1 MYNFKAKLSEIMRKL
16 ILSVA
21 LFFLSLIVCSQVAPF
36 KYFIEF
42 TDKNESPYSINRPE
56 EFLSERSLQRR
67 ANQYI
72 PVTEEDLPVNPSYV
86 TQVAN
91 TGVTLITR
99 SRWFNGITIYTTDA
113 SKLNVIASFP
123 FVKKIVKNQGIIN
136 NYEPVEDKFR
146 LEHSFSSIPSAEPK
160 NLKSSPSGYNYG
172 PSFRQIQMLNGN
184 LLHEQGFRGQGKVI
198 AVLDA
203 GFLQVDRLKAFDS
216 LWQNN
221 QILGWRDFVNPG
233 SNVFEEYIHGMMVLS
248 VLAGN
253 YPGYIIGTA
262 PKADYWLL
270 RSEQFDTEYL
280 IEEYNW
286 VCAAEFADSVGA
298 DIITSS
304 LGYTTFD
311 DPAMNHT
318 CADMDGHTTLITR
331 GANIAAQKGMA
342 VINSVGNEGGNQ
354 GWRCVSAPAD
364 GDHVFGIGAV
374 DADGLYAGFSSVGV
388 VDGDRIKP
396 NVAAMGRNA
405 VVFWTNDSIV
415 TASGTSFSCPIIA
428 GLTACLWQARP
439 NATPSRIYK
448 TIEESC
454 SHYASPD
461 SLTGFG
467 IPDFSRAMTLL
478 SISEKSESISKV
490 FPNPFTRNFTIR
502 YHSSF
507 SEKIKISIYDYTGLL
522 VYEDKNITCRIGEN
536 QIQVQ
541 NLINFSRGIYL
552 VRLQGDSF
560 STIFRVIKS
569 NNL

>member
-318 CADMDGHTTLITR
+318 Y
-331 GANIAAQKGMA
+331 
-342 VINSVGNEGGNQ
+342 
-354 GWRCVSAPAD
+354 GWT
-364 GDHVFGIGAV
+364 
-374 DADGLYAGFSSVGV
+374 Y
-388 VDGDRIKP
+388 
-396 NVAAMGRNA
+396 
-405 VVFWTNDSIV
+405 DSHNPW
-415 TASGTSFSCPIIA
+415 SQYSCPKRH
-428 GLTACLWQARP
+428 GSYQQCW
-439 NATPSRIYK
+439 
-448 TIEESC
+448 
-454 SHYASPD
+454 
-461 SLTGFG
+461 
-467 IPDFSRAMTLL
+467 
-478 SISEKSESISKV
+478 
-490 FPNPFTRNFTIR
+490 
-502 YHSSF
+502 
-507 SEKIKISIYDYTGLL
+507 
-522 VYEDKNITCRIGEN
+522 
-536 QIQVQ
+536 
-541 NLINFSRGIYL
+541 
-552 VRLQGDSF
+552 
-560 STIFRVIKS
+560 
-569 NNL
+569 